1 MIKRK
6 LLGPRLIVRVH
17 YYVVCAF
24 VLPTAR
30 SFTQDTG
37 LSTVTRRTPV
47 SPHVSP

>member
-1 MIKRK
+1 MKARASADR
-6 LLGPRLIVRVH
+6 PCAF
-17 YYVVCAF
+17 VCAF

-47 SPHVSP
+47 SPHVSLNVSP